1 MPPSPTD
8 PQKEP
13 DVTRF
18 GSRRDRG
25 SITPCHEVDHGVI
38 QNGSRR
44 GSFSGAPSGE
54 KEPGRGAPTGGAGKD
69 AAAPYEGAAS
79 PLTPEPG
86 AGEALLPRIATPGDV
101 RALPEG
107 ELPRLAREIRERMIA
122 VVART
127 GGHLA
132 PSLGVVEL
140 TIALCRVFNLPQD
153 KVVWDV
159 GHQTYAWKMLTGRDA
174 RMGTLRQFGGLR
186 GFTSPEESPYDA
198 SVAGHAGVAL
208 STALGLAAARDAR
221 GGHEHVVAVVG
232 DASLTNGISL
242 EAINAVRHTTERLI
256 LVVNDNGMS
265 ISRNVGAFARH
276 FARRLAGL
284 RYNRIRAAAEAAGH
298 RLRLSRTKALYR
310 TLKGALK
317 PLLLR
322 QRSAVFEELGF
333 RYMGPIDGHDIPAL
347 CDALRAAAEGHVPV
361 ALHIATVKG
370 KGYAPAERNPS
381 KWHGVAPWRREGREG
396 RKDAGSA
403 GCSALTGRFAPCRA
417 DTPRLQVSANAV
429 EEAPA
434 KPGGVSGGR
443 GSEPEGRTVSAQPE
457 THLASS
463 RISYSAAFGAALC
476 ALAERD
482 PRVVAVTAA
491 MRDGTG
497 LADFFRRFPGRAYDV
512 GICEEHAVAFAAGLA
527 AAGFRPYVALYSTF
541 AQRAVDCVMH
551 DVCLPRLPVTLCLDR
566 AGCVGADGPTHHGL
580 YDIAMLR
587 ALPGL
592 TVRAPLGRK
601 GLEAALAEA
610 LAGGTPTVVRYPRGD
625 VPEEEPV
632 PATDAPKGTEP
643 VLLALGHAATWAA
656 PVAEALGMPLLPVD
670 TLKPLPPIV
679 AALQDR
685 PVVTLE
691 DAAAQGGF
699 GSAVAE
705 VHRGPLLILG
715 WPDRFIPQ
723 GSDAELR
730 ALCGLDTQALIR
742 RIEGWRAGGCNG

>member
-1 MPPSPTD
+1 MGTS
-8 PQKEP
+8 
-13 DVTRF
+13 
-18 GSRRDRG
+18 SL
-25 SITPCHEVDHGVI
+25 
-38 QNGSRR
+38 
-44 GSFSGAPSGE
+44 GE
-54 KEPGRGAPTGGAGKD
+54 KEPGRGDFPEGKGED
-69 AAAPYEGAAS
+69 IAAPREGVAS
-79 PLTPEPG
+79 PLTPEPDT
-86 AGEALLPRIATPGDV
+86 GEALLPHIVSPADV
-101 RALPEG
+101 RALPEW

-140 TIALCRVFNLPQD
+140 TIALCRVFDLPQD

-174 RMGTLRQFGGLR
+174 RMGTLRRFGGLR
-186 GFTSPEESPYDA
+186 GFTSPDESPYDA

-208 STALGLAAARDAR
+208 STALGFAAARDAR

-242 EAINAVRHTTERLI
+242 EAVNAVRHTTERLI
-256 LVVNDNGMS
+256 LVINDNGMS

-298 RLRLSRTKALYR
+298 RLRLSRAKAFYR
-310 TLKGALK
+310 RLKGALK

-333 RYMGPIDGHDIPAL
+333 RYIGPIDGHDIPAL

-381 KWHGVAPWRREGREG
+381 KWHGVAPWRRAEPDTTGGLEGWRNG
-396 RKDAGSA
+396 GSA
-403 GCSALTGRFAPCRA
+403 GSWRTSEVPSADLPMAVPQERSRSPEVLKPKGLKVTGSSAFPEKGIAIGDARVQGQCFVPSTPSHSHVSTLPLKGACPIPPSPPTSPSSSSSPLTY
-417 DTPRLQVSANAV
+417 
-429 EEAPA
+429 
-434 KPGGVSGGR
+434 
-443 GSEPEGRTVSAQPE
+443 
-457 THLASS
+457 SS
-463 RISYSAAFGAALC
+463 VFGAALC

-482 PRVVAVTAA
+482 ARVVAVTAA

-527 AAGFRPYVALYSTF
+527 AAGLRPYVALYSTF

-592 TVRAPLGRK
+592 TFRAPLGRK
-601 GLEAALAEA
+601 GLETALSEA
-610 LAGGTPTVVRYPRGD
+610 LTSGMPTVVRYPRGGVPEAELSPATD
-625 VPEEEPV
+625 VPEGDGPV
-632 PATDAPKGTEP
+632 F
-643 VLLALGHAATWAA
+643 LACGHAATWAV
-656 PVAEALGMPLLPVD
+656 PVAETLGMPLLPVD
-670 TLKPLPPIV
+670 TLKPLPPVV
-679 AALQDR
+679 AALRGR
-685 PVVTLE
+685 PIVTLE

-699 GSAVAE
+699 GAAVAE
-705 VHRGPLLILG
+705 IHGGPHLILG
-715 WPDRFIPQ
+715 WPDLFVPQ

-730 ALCGLDTQALIR
+730 TLCGLDAPALIR
-742 RIEGWRAGGCNG
+742 RIRAWQGAIDG